1 MMPTAFLDR
10 LEKAYAEDAWQA
22 LVDSIPYAAYLGLVV
37 DDSHDEMRLRMPF
50 REDLVGNPT
59 LSALH
64 GGVIGAFLE
73 TTAMMSLL
81 WKLKSPLLPKTVTV
95 TVDYLRSSRR
105 EDIFAAGE
113 VTKLG
118 RRVASVR
125 VVAWSR
131 NRQRPIG
138 ETRTHFLVAEG
149 GKP

>member
-10 LEKAYAEDAWQA
+10 LEKAYADDAWQA
-22 LVDSIPYAAYLGLVV
+22 LVDSI
-37 DDSHDEMRLRMPF
+37 
-50 REDLVGNPT
+50 
-59 LSALH
+59 
-64 GGVIGAFLE
+64 
-73 TTAMMSLL
+73 
-81 WKLKSPLLPKTVTV
+81 PKTVTV

-118 RRVASVR
+118 RRVASVS